1 MQGAHD
7 VYVGGI
13 CEASENLFNE
23 KILHHKKE
31 KLSEDVI
38 NWMLGKMKIYYWRI
52 GDITKC
58 W

>member
-13 CEASENLFNE
+13 CEAGENLFNE

-31 KLSEDVI
+31 KLSEDVM
-38 NWMLGKMKIYYWRI
+38 NLDKLYKQ
-52 GDITKC
+52 K
-58 W
+58 